1 MAVISTV
8 TDLDVYSLEAPSD
21 EDVRE
26 RFNQALDIW
35 KFRNEHIDKVDRYLE
50 GTNLIP
56 VDEELQYKVRV
67 TRSYYLQ
74 SIVGEK
80 AARFLLNPTLQA
92 IPPGDGPQARAA
104 STKLE
109 NALNAM
115 LRWMETRGDGDVW
128 ARVVLDAIRYDQ
140 GVERIES
147 APAAFWPE
155 LTALSDGKERLYAKF
170 RQKAKSSHPLQ
181 DEKEY
186 KKYRDAYK
194 AEQGV
199 PIRALHVP
207 LRNFYPIYEGS
218 TPVEVF
224 ETERRSLRQV
234 LNQSLFSDAGKAKL
248 NGVVS
253 TLGMST
259 KNIIDTE
266 VTILHYDNQIWHAYY
281 ALAPTI
287 QKSVSAVSKWPTGEY
302 GSSEA
307 IDKIGQPIL
316 LHAYPHNIGKVIY
329 NVVGGRHGGWK
340 TNHNQIE
347 ATMNALC
354 EIQQQLDEISTS
366 AMTNIRQFG
375 MPTMVEEHDPQYRDI
390 GNGIPT
396 PTVIKP
402 GKPVA
407 IWKGEKISPMFPN
420 TDNPTMKW
428 VVEQAINQLER
439 LSGSSAQ
446 YGLQEP
452 GVRTGYHANLQI
464 SQSEH
469 LDEKLES
476 HIAQGAINRGY
487 LVLSHV
493 REMDETVPVHHR
505 WTDKS
510 GKKLGEYL
518 AISPKQV
525 NPMPELDAVV
535 RKPRPIDYD
544 AALRAALSASQDR
557 GGPGTPLLDDDT
569 IRERILGEDAP
580 DSIEMKIAIQNERR
594 KLMASGV
601 LSAEIGKQLGLE
613 LARRAAPEVNEQQVA
628 SADPAL
634 LQALAGINGDGT
646 ATAAGGIGPGLAGTI
661 MGGSVAAG
669 VPQLGEGGPPPPN
682 PTNVIPPG
690 PIPGQGAPSAINGI
704 GGGTA
709 PGTPQPEQVVARAV
723 QQAAMGR

>member
-1 MAVISTV
+1 MAESL
-8 TDLDVYSLEAPSD
+8 TDIDFYSLAAPTP
-21 EDVRE
+21 EDVRD
-26 RFNQALDIW
+26 RFNQALEIW
-35 KFRNEHIDKVDRYLE
+35 KFRNEHIAKVDRYLE

-56 VDEELQYKVRV
+56 IDEELQYKVRV
-67 TRSYYLQ
+67 TRTFYLQ

-92 IPPGDGPQARAA
+92 IPPGNGPQARAA

-109 NALNAM
+109 NALNAV

-128 ARVVLDAIRYDQ
+128 ARVILDCIRYDQ
-140 GVERIES
+140 GVERIEC

-155 LTALSDGKERLYAKF
+155 LVADTNGKDKLYGKF
-170 RQKAKSSHPLQ
+170 REKHKVAHPLE
-181 DEKEY
+181 DEKAY

-199 PIRALHVP
+199 PIRSLHVP
-207 LRNFYPIYEGS
+207 LKNFFPIYEGS
-218 TPVEVF
+218 TPVEAF

-234 LNQSLFSDAGKAKL
+234 LNQSLFSAEGKQRL

-253 TLGMST
+253 TTQMTT

-266 VTILHYDNQIWHAYY
+266 VTILHYDNQMWHAYY
-281 ALAPTI
+281 ALTPTI
-287 QKSVSAVSKWPTGEY
+287 QKSLTNVTKWPSGEL
-302 GSSEA
+302 GSSEEV
-307 IDKIGQPIL
+307 DKIGLPVL
-316 LHAYPHNIGKVIY
+316 LHAYPHNLGKIIY

-354 EIQQQLDEISTS
+354 EIQQQLDEIAT
-366 AMTNIRQFG
+366 AATTNIRQFG

-390 GNGIPT
+390 GNGVPVPT
-396 PTVIKP
+396 KVSP
-402 GKPVA
+402 GVPVA
-407 IWKGEKISPMFPN
+407 VWKGESIKPLFPN
-420 TDNPTMKW
+420 TDNPTMRW
-428 VVEQAINQLER
+428 AVEQAINQLER

-476 HIAQGAINRGY
+476 HISQGAINRGY

-493 REMDETVPVHHR
+493 REMDEVLPVHHR

-518 AISPKQV
+518 SITPKQV
-525 NPMPELDAVV
+525 DPMPELDAVV

-580 DSIEMKIAIQNERR
+580 DAIEMKIAIQNERR
-594 KLMASGV
+594 KLVASGV

-613 LARRAAPEVNEQQVA
+613 LARRASPEITEQQVA

-646 ATAAGGIGPGLAGTI
+646 ATAAGGISGPLGQTLL
-661 MGGSVAAG
+661 GGSVAAG

-690 PIPGQGAPSAINGI
+690 PIPGQQAPSAINGI

-723 QQAAMGR
+723 QQAAMRGR